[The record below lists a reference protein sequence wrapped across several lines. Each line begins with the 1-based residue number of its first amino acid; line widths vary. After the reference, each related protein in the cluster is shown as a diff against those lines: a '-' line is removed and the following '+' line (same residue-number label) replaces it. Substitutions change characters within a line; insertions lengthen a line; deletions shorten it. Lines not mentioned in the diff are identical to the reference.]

1 MANIY
6 DINIGMNIN
15 SVNRSVTNVS
25 NKRAIT
31 QMIANLIMTQT
42 SEVPFKEWEGSR
54 LMGLLGE
61 ACSSITA
68 SVIVE
73 QIRALITK
81 YVPYVELRDIT
92 YLIDPDNQ
100 NYRITLYYSM
110 VNDLDV
116 IEQTLNLSVTV

>member
-15 SVNRSVTNVS
+15 GVNRSVSSLS

-31 QMIANLIMTQT
+31 QFISNLIMTQT
-42 SEVPFKEWEGSR
+42 TEIPFKEWEGSR

-61 ACSSITA
+61 ACSNITA

-81 YVPYVELRDIT
+81 YVPYVELRDIK
-92 YLIDPDNQ
+92 YLLDPDNQ
-100 NYRITLYYSM
+100 CYRITIYYSI
-110 VNDLDV
+110 VNDLSV
-116 IEQTLNLSVTV
+116 IEQTLILSTTI